1 MLKRNM
7 RLRKIIEIEKDIE
20 TCQVDISVANDLILK
35 AQKTL
40 ENALGEKNVKLGRTL
55 TQQGLSELQV
65 GNDRKRKCDEELEKL
80 EKEKK
85 ALLK

>member
-1 MLKRNM
+1 MLAEKTK
-7 RLRKIIEIEKDIE
+7 KISEIEEDIE
-20 TCQVDISVANDLILK
+20 TCKVNISVANDLILK

-65 GNDRKRKCDEELEKL
+65 RNDRKRKCDDELEKL
-80 EKEKK
+80 EKKKK

>member
-1 MLKRNM
+1 MLAEKTK
-7 RLRKIIEIEKDIE
+7 KISEIEEDIE
-20 TCQVDISVANDLILK
+20 TCKVNISVANDLILK

-40 ENALGEKNVKLGRTL
+40 ENALGEKNVKLGRTF

-65 GNDRKRKCDEELEKL
+65 GNDRKRKCDEKLEKL
-80 EKEKK
+80 EKERK

>member
-40 ENALGEKNVKLGRTL
+40 ENALGEKNVKLGRTF

-80 EKEKK
+80 EKKKK